1 MEKLHSLER
10 LQNSSTARQREI
22 SILDTISPIGFNGCR
37 FLVRIFLKIL
47 SVVGG
52 MVFGLWSSVFGQEQL
67 VAVTD
72 L

>member
-1 MEKLHSLER
+1 MVV
-10 LQNSSTARQREI
+10 
-22 SILDTISPIGFNGCR
+22 GFWFG
-37 FLVRIFLKIL
+37 FFLKIL